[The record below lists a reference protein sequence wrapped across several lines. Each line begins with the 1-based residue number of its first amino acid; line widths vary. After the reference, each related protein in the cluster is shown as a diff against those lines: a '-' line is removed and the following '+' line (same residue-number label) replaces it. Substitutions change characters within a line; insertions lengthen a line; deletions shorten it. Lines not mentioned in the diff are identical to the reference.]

1 MKLLNSIN
9 SKYFVAID
17 VETVRIEE
25 HYTDLSE
32 ECKSAW
38 SYKNKHE
45 GVVPS
50 AQQLSELWTNTAA
63 LYAEFSKVCAVS
75 LCFLDNT
82 ETKLLVKKFYGD
94 DEVVILKGLAGF
106 LDRIWSKDQGYR
118 LVGHAA
124 KYFDY
129 PVLCKR
135 YIINDMELPM
145 ILDTGHLK
153 PWENKNLCTN
163 QDIWKFGG
171 TGPGSSL
178 QALCT
183 ALGIPMSKVDLAGDE
198 VGVAYFN
205 KEYSRIGRYCSL
217 DTIATFNIPRKI
229 KREKIFAFDEVV
241 YLGEEQEEVK
251 IPILQKLYAT
261 QQLTDDIKDELSK
274 LLKKKK
280 LLKKDK
286 EAVKTILFSHYVTR
300 LDKAADRINK
310 EKEISEF
317 INSL

>member
-25 HYTDLSE
+25 HYRDLSE
-32 ECKSAW
+32 EWKSAW

-75 LCFLDNT
+75 LSFLDNT
-82 ETKLLVKKFYGD
+82 ETKLLVKEFYGD

-118 LVGHAA
+118 LIGHAA

-135 YIINDMELPM
+135 YVINDMELPM

-153 PWENKNLCTN
+153 PWESKNLCTN

-183 ALGIPMSKVDLAGDE
+183 ALGIPMSKVDLAVDE
-198 VGVAYFN
+198 VGAAYFN
-205 KEYSRIGRYCSL
+205 GEYSRIGRYCSL

-229 KREKIFAFDEVV
+229 KREKVFAFDEVV
-241 YLGEEQEEVK
+241 YLDEGQEEVK
-251 IPILQKLYAT
+251 IPILHKLYAS
-261 QQLTDDIKDELSK
+261 QQLSETIKDELREIF
-274 LLKKKK
+274 KKKK
-280 LLKKDK
+280 LLKRDK
-286 EAVKTILFSHYVTR
+286 EAVKTILLSHYLSKKDKVA
-300 LDKAADRINK
+300 DKAAK
-310 EKEISEF
+310 QLEIDTF
-317 INSL
+317 IESL